1 MLKRSFYIV
10 VIAFVLMG
18 NAMHPVHVTI
28 TNIDFN
34 SKQKAFDI
42 STKLF
47 LDDFQG
53 VVLKNSNVELNLG
66 KSNVDLNADEYIKE
80 YYIDNFN
87 IKINNKFSSKKL
99 KFIKKEITEG
109 ALWLYFSYQ
118 LSGKIE
124 KLEVENKL
132 LNDYYP
138 DMTNLVILKYND
150 LESGYSLN
158 KTKTTF
164 KISS

>member
-1 MLKRSFYIV
+1 MSIK
-10 VIAFVLMG
+10 
-18 NAMHPVHVTI
+18 
-28 TNIDFN
+28 
-34 SKQKAFDI
+34 KK
-42 STKLF
+42 
-47 LDDFQG
+47 